1 MWHWCRA
8 ISSLSCFSPSEQ
20 SMEFPPRC
28 QLRSLPTWCLIR
40 LTSTE
45 TVSSEYSNGNRT
57 IDRIP
62 AGIEWIFKC
71 FTCVLPGEL
80 SYEEFIEGIQNDETL
95 LKMLTE
101 SLDLTHIMQKIEGQI
116 NANSSDWQ
124 RCCGF
129 GTSDRSSAQRIW
141 IEVVL
146 VWISSRLS
154 GRDAVS
160 HLLTESVCVVA
171 EHITRSLDF
180 CAFKCHYNPSESMWI
195 LLFITVYEP

>member
-1 MWHWCRA
+1 MWYWCRA

-20 SMEFPPRC
+20 SMEFPPRS

-45 TVSSEYSNGNRT
+45 TVSSGYSNCNR
-57 IDRIP
+57 IIGWIP
-62 AGIEWIFKC
+62 AGIQWNFH
-71 FTCVLPGEL
+71 FFSCVLPGEL

-129 GTSDRSSAQRIW
+129 RTSDRSLAQRIW
-141 IEVVL
+141 IEVEP
-146 VWISSRLS
+146 VWISSLFS
-154 GRDAVS
+154 GRDSVS
-160 HLLTESVCVVA
+160 LCWQTENFRFNLCCCWTDHKIA
-171 EHITRSLDF
+171 
-180 CAFKCHYNPSESMWI
+180 
-195 LLFITVYEP
+195 LFLCIQVPL